1 MLLSEE
7 TRAAKPS
14 WPISFPGIAR
24 PELLLSYG
32 KFNDMKLRVRWF
44 DPDPHNVEI
53 LVRPEGIRQTL
64 DGRAVPHIPRP
75 FRTVTAPHFV
85 GPEVVANVQGI
96 SRQLGLDAVAV
107 RGLLEDLANEP
118 DGIIRDVSVNHD
130 GLIELSLDWFG
141 ATQQCRLGESAPSR
155 LWATVLLELAVAYA
169 RQQATVETTM
179 LLLDDF
185 LAGYHGQAQVDII
198 DRLRKRLDGIQ
209 VVVTTHSPFVVAGCG
224 PDWILTVLG
233 GTPRATPNLFEALG
247 YGPTNTKESLFSQ
260 IQGFRLLNH

>member
-1 MLLSEE
+1 
-7 TRAAKPS
+7 
-14 WPISFPGIAR
+14 
-24 PELLLSYG
+24 
-32 KFNDMKLRVRWF
+32 
-44 DPDPHNVEI
+44 
-53 LVRPEGIRQTL
+53 
-64 DGRAVPHIPRP
+64 
-75 FRTVTAPHFV
+75 
-85 GPEVVANVQGI
+85 
-96 SRQLGLDAVAV
+96 
-107 RGLLEDLANEP
+107 
-118 DGIIRDVSVNHD
+118 
-130 GLIELSLDWFG
+130 
-141 ATQQCRLGESAPSR
+141 
-155 LWATVLLELAVAYA
+155 LELAVAYA